1 LFRRVAFGNDEFFSQ
16 HRPQVNCSL
25 QADCAAARSSIA
37 CLQKIQSYLKLAPEV
52 LPAGLA

>member
-1 LFRRVAFGNDEFFSQ
+1 MFRRVAFGNDEFFSQ